1 MNNKKEDTP
10 MRITRRKYEE
20 KNKEKRK
27 QTNAQFST
35 FIPREDFEEINTF
48 LKENKMTKVELIYAG
63 YTALR
68 QTLEEMKKN

>member
-35 FIPREDFEEINTF
+35 FIPREDFEEMNAF
-48 LKENKMTKVELIYAG
+48 LKENKITKVDLIYAG

-68 QTLEEMKKN
+68 EIVEASKKN

>member
-27 QTNAQFST
+27 QANAQFST
-35 FIPREDFEEINTF
+35 FIPRTDFEEINSF
-48 LKENKMTKVELIYAG
+48 LKENGMTKVELIYAG
-63 YTALR
+63 YTSLKES
-68 QTLEEMKKN
+68 LGKNNK